1 MSALLD
7 AADALLRAE
16 RERDPIAPLTAT
28 IDGLTIDD
36 AYEIQLAG
44 RRLRLDGERRLVG
57 RKVGLTSKV
66 MQEALGVDQPD
77 FGYLLDD
84 MLIAPGATVSF
95 ERFVQPRVEAEIA
108 FKLARPLE
116 GAELTVED
124 VLAATE
130 AVAPALEIIDS
141 RIADWRIAIE
151 DTIADNA
158 SGGAAVI
165 GAWVPLADVDGDL
178 ASLELTMEAG
188 GETVSGRGDAVLGH
202 PAAPIV
208 WLAASLARYG
218 ERIEAGEV
226 VIPGSVARALPLV
239 RGGGAHASCPQLG
252 AVEVSFA

>member
-1 MSALLD
+1 MSALLE

-16 RERDPIAPLTAT
+16 RERDPIRPLTET
-28 IDGLTIDD
+28 IDGLTIDQ
-36 AYEIQLAG
+36 AYEVQLAG
-44 RRLRLDGERRLVG
+44 RRLRIDGERRIVG

-84 MLIAPGATVSF
+84 MLIAPGTTADF
-95 ERFVQPRVEAEIA
+95 ERFLQPRVEAEIA
-108 FKLARPLE
+108 FKLARPLA
-116 GAELTVED
+116 GAELTIED

-158 SGGAAVI
+158 SAGAAVI
-165 GAWVPLADVDGDL
+165 GAWVPLAQIEGDL
-178 ASLELTMEAG
+178 GDLEVTMETDAQ
-188 GETVSGRGDAVLGH
+188 TVQGRGDAVLGH
-202 PAAPIV
+202 PAAPIA

-218 ERIEAGEV
+218 ERVEAGEV
-226 VIPGSVARALPLV
+226 VIPGSVAPALPLA
-239 RGGGAHASCPQLG
+239 RGGFARASCPQLG
-252 AVEVSFA
+252 AVEVRFT